1 METLVAAIPPT
12 ATAAIG
18 IITLPVLDISTP
30 LAMALT
36 EIAAVPLLPLRRPH
50 LPPPIEKR
58 RVIFFGN
65 YYTLTLSSADLTQLT
80 LPLTFVT

>member
-36 EIAAVPLLPLRRPH
+36 EIAAVPLLPPRRSH
-50 LPPPIEKR
+50 LPPLKNEESYFL
-58 RVIFFGN
+58 VII
-65 YYTLTLSSADLTQLT
+65 TL
-80 LPLTFVT
+80 